1 MATPQEKAQELCTKT
16 EWDTIS
22 NSFPPRMGELSSAVL
37 KKAANRVRRFIE
49 KEKTEPGESGRLA
62 VFEEALKR
70 LEEGRASADEG
81 EGETAKLAARREKE
95 KAARDRQK
103 SVNDRRKEV
112 KTKLKEKADKEK
124 AEKEGE
130 PKEDGKENKS
140 GPQGV
145 RKHLQAAAK
154 PGAKS
159 GFRKV

>member
-1 MATPQEKAQELCTKT
+1 MATTQEKAQELCSKT
-16 EWDTIS
+16 EWDTIV
-22 NSFPPRMGELSSAVL
+22 NSFPPRLAELSQAVL
-37 KKAANRVRRFIE
+37 KKQANRVRRFLE
-49 KEKTEPGESGRLA
+49 KEKAEPGTDGRLA
-62 VFEEALKR
+62 LFEEALKR
-70 LEEGRASADEG
+70 LEEARASED
-81 EGETAKLAARREKE
+81 TDNAKLAARREKE

-130 PKEDGKENKS
+130 PKEDGKEKKA

-154 PGAKS
+154 SGTKS

>member
-1 MATPQEKAQELCTKT
+1 MATSQEKAQELCTKT
-16 EWDTIS
+16 EWDTVS
-22 NSFPPRMGELSSAVL
+22 NSFGPRIGELSPAVL

-49 KEKTEPGESGRLA
+49 KEKAEPGDAGRLA
-62 VFEEALKR
+62 VFEEALNR

-81 EGETAKLAARREKE
+81 DNAKLAARREKE

-103 SVNDRRKEV
+103 SGNDRRKEV

-130 PKEDGKENKS
+130 PKEDGKEKKA

-154 PGAKS
+154 SGTKS